1 MLLLIIY
8 ISTALGF
15 SFLCSIA
22 EAVMLSAN
30 LPYIVALEKEGKKS
44 GKILRGLKK
53 DINEPLAA
61 ILTLNTIAHT
71 VGAAG
76 AGAQAALVFGN
87 QYVGLIS
94 AVLTLLILIFSEIIP
109 KTLGAHYWRALAPI
123 TAYSLKGLIIILYPF
138 VWMAKGLTKNLTE
151 EPTLN
156 GFSREEFSA
165 IADLG
170 EQEGQLESREKHIM
184 SNLFKLGELPVTS
197 IMTPRPVIF
206 ALPEHLTVETFTNE
220 HEHEPF
226 SRILLYKDNPDQV
239 TGFALRSDLLLAHA
253 QGHSAQPLRRHKRDL
268 TAISSRISV
277 LRAFNELLSSDT
289 HILLVVNEYG
299 VIEGLITQEDIF
311 ETLLGIEITDE
322 ADRTTDMQ
330 KLARRFGRLK
340 ARALGMKAE
349 DKSANNKA
357 TPSDNTP

>member
-1 MLLLIIY
+1 MFLLIVY
-8 ISTALGF
+8 ISCALGF
-15 SFLCSIA
+15 SFLCSIF

-30 LPYIVALEKEGKKS
+30 LPYIVALEKDGKKA
-44 GKILRGLKK
+44 GRLLRGFKQ

-87 QYVGLIS
+87 AYVGVIS

-123 TAYSLKGLIIILYPF
+123 TAYSLKGLIILLYPF
-138 VWMAKGLTKNLTE
+138 VWMAKGLTKNLTD

-165 IADLG
+165 IAELG
-170 EQEGQLESREKHIM
+170 EQEGQLDAREMHIIR
-184 SNLFKLGELPVTS
+184 NLFRLGELPIKA

-206 ALPEHLTVETFTNE
+206 ALPQHLTVETFTNE

-226 SRILLYKDNPDQV
+226 SRILLYEQNPDKV
-239 TGFALRSDLLLAHA
+239 TGFALRSDLILAHA
-253 QGHSAQPLRRHKRDL
+253 QGNSEQRLKQHLREL
-268 TAISSRISV
+268 PAISSSISV
-277 LRAFNELLSSDT
+277 LRAFDELLNFDS

-299 VIEGLITQEDIF
+299 VIEGLVTQEDVF

-322 ADRTTDMQ
+322 VDKTTDMQ

-340 ARALGMKAE
+340 ARSLGLPSGKQ
-349 DKSANNKA
+349 DKPEEK
-357 TPSDNTP
+357 